1 MINPPIDMSATM
13 DSTPASTAPSILDRI
28 AGTPSWAGLSAYDR
42 ALLACDWLTQAGEP
56 IPMWTRLRDLIG
68 KGSPQDINR
77 AKSDFRKALAQR
89 LQDYQAVPTGIPA
102 TLAPLLATLWEKAI
116 AQASQG
122 FQTQEAAYQKLLIEQ
137 REQTHALIEE
147 NQSLETKQTLLEA
160 EGLRLQQQIDALKEA
175 GKALQLQLDTER
187 EGRAQAEAMFA
198 QARADALSL
207 QADMQQALTRFEQV
221 ENMALMRI
229 HEAREEATQA
239 LAKEALR
246 YEKLKQNSSATFA
259 GLRTKLADVIAREDQ
274 LRAESDAW
282 LAERDVLRER
292 LARAEKQVDTL
303 VKPLAAPA
311 TKLVVGRRLIRGR

>member
-1 MINPPIDMSATM
+1 MQDHP
-13 DSTPASTAPSILDRI
+13 
-28 AGTPSWAGLSAYDR
+28 LSDTSVKEHLQSLPDWERLNAYDR
-42 ALLACDWLTQAGEP
+42 TQQCCAELLRRGMP
-56 IPMWTRLRDLIG
+56 IPSWTSIRDLIG

-122 FQTQEAAYQKLLIEQ
+122 FQAQEAAYQKLLIEQ

-147 NQSLETKQTLLEA
+147 NQSLETKQALLEA
-160 EGLRLQQQIDALKEA
+160 EGLRLQQQIEALKEA

-259 GLRTKLADVIAREDQ
+259 SLRAKLADATAREDQ

-292 LARAEKQVDTL
+292 LARAEKQVDAL
-303 VKPLAAPA
+303 VRPLAAPA